1 MPNFTLYSSGTYE
14 NPVTEI
20 GRGRTIASFHI
31 AQNSNHLT
39 AAEMRRDVLTFLMSP
54 TAVGYWLRKRWI
66 EKCGKIG
73 RTEILR
79 LTADGIRMCRDSL
92 SGNAAVNTSQQIVS
106 NWILRMQQ
114 GDSVAHMAREFHS
127 LD

>member
-14 NPVTEI
+14 NPLTEI

-31 AQNSNHLT
+31 AQGSNHLT
-39 AAEMRRDVLTFLMSP
+39 VAEMRRDVLTFLMSP

-79 LTADGIRMCRDSL
+79 LTADGIRVCRDSL
-92 SGNAAVNTSQQIVS
+92 SGRAAVNTSQPIVS

-114 GDSVAHMAREFHS
+114 GDSIAHISREFPS